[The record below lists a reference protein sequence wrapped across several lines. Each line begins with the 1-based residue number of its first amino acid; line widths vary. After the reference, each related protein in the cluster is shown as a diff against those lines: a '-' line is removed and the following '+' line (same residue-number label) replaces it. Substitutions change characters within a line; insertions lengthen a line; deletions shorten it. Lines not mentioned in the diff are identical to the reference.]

1 MTEIRADIAA
11 VVWKVEIERGQSVA
25 ENDELLILE
34 SMKMEIPVVTPVA
47 GTVAEIHVRPDDRVN
62 EGDLLVTLQTLSPG

>member
-47 GTVAEIHVRPDDRVN
+47 GTVAEIHVGPDDRVN
-62 EGDLLVTLQTLSPG
+62 EGDLLVTLD

>member
-47 GTVAEIHVRPDDRVN
+47 GTVVEIHVGPDDRVN
-62 EGDLLVTLQTLSPG
+62 EGDLLVTLD